1 MPVERREQ
9 AIGIVSGQ
17 LPSGDRPQEEPDKQ
31 WKAAAFTRWQEPDE
45 LRGSRPDLRETR
57 GAIPRAYSASSP
69 FQAGVSNFR
78 GSLNSGRIAVSQHC
92 EKRSRSDGSIIVAPN
107 LRHRLS
113 RIAILEQRGAL
124 RRSTDWHAIHA
135 ALNIRKRLP
144 ELKGHQFRV

>member
-1 MPVERREQ
+1 MNREVHVRICERLGVQFPGPTRHLRRFKRAS
-9 AIGIVSGQ
+9 AISAVRSI
-17 LPSGDRPQEEPDKQ
+17 
-31 WKAAAFTRWQEPDE
+31 PDE
-45 LRGSRPDLRETR
+45 L
-57 GAIPRAYSASSP
+57 
-69 FQAGVSNFR
+69 Q
-78 GSLNSGRIAVSQHC
+78 
-92 EKRSRSDGSIIVAPN
+92 SRSTAKNGRARTAALLSLPN